1 MRPNNITTRLECLF
15 AADNFNDIHLLTQFA
30 HFGPY
35 SLKFDW
41 PVKGTMAGWKEC
53 FLGDVPLY
61 CGDFTPVRPL
71 C

>member
-41 PVKGTMAGWKEC
+41 TVKGTMAGWKEYV
-53 FLGDVPLY
+53 F
-61 CGDFTPVRPL
+61 
-71 C
+71 